1 MIRDVNNS
9 RSQSLFLLFVFIT
22 TLTVQALGQNKFE
35 ALFQDLKSVP
45 SNYYTPEAY
54 SYYTRSGQ
62 EIPPQPPR
70 ETITKGYAAAIK
82 LGDMG
87 SDASGAVSFLVD
99 NFPVMT
105 HITEIRNAQYAGEGT
120 FEDWLMTYLTSEK
133 NKFILSSP
141 VLDYNSM
148 SICEGSV
155 TSTHEIEFLDKK
167 YGASGAIN
175 RATVNVTVT
184 LKLFIGACA
193 LSKITGATL
202 GTEQQAWK
210 DWYMANGG
218 TSTPVSSVP
227 QQTTTAPSETGG
239 AYTPPV
245 QSPQDVILN
254 ATYRITL
261 TTGDDLTGVVEA
273 KSDTGIILETTEGK
287 PYVFRYSLIR
297 QYELL
302 KRPQVVVKTNNGDR
316 MQLTWE
322 ELQTVSDDNLFLEVT
337 IAGGT
342 SFKGTLASI
351 DQSMLRINVEGSK
364 IPITKEAVRKILV
377 VPNKD
382 KVDNADVKKPVFQ
395 GPLDTILVKNPKV
408 DDWGVRGADIKLVGQ
423 VQSQND
429 QNIVMKLM
437 DESTRVI
444 NRADIVRVY
453 LNSANADKAEDP
465 IKTYAQPLF
474 CPPDMFLVDMP
485 PGKKGKPFFKV
496 CVDRYE
502 YPNKKD
508 QVPIAS
514 VSFLDAKKYCESQGK
529 RLCSAE
535 EWEWACAGLEGYQYP
550 YGFNREENKCN
561 SDTRQIEPS
570 GVRLNCVSKF
580 GGYDMTGNIFEW
592 VVGKSNEPAMM
603 GGPYSKC
610 QTVSPGLDGSAKPQ
624 SGLRCCKR

>member
-9 RSQSLFLLFVFIT
+9 RSQSLFLLFVFIIA
-22 TLTVQALGQNKFE
+22 LVVQAQEQNKVD
-35 ALFQDLKSVP
+35 ALMQDLKSVP
-45 SNYYTPEAY
+45 SMYYTSEAY
-54 SYYTRSGQ
+54 SYYTRAGQ
-62 EIPPQPPR
+62 NVPPQPPR
-70 ETITKGYAAAIK
+70 ETITKGYRAAIR
-82 LGDMG
+82 LGEMG
-87 SDASGAVSFLVD
+87 SEASGSISWLVD
-99 NFPVMT
+99 NFPAMI
-105 HITEIRNAQYAGEGT
+105 HITEIRNASYAGEGT

-148 SICEGSV
+148 TACEGSV
-155 TSTHEIEFLDKK
+155 TSSHEIEFIDKK
-167 YGASGAIN
+167 YGASGAII
-175 RATVNVTVT
+175 RATVNITVT
-184 LKLFIGACA
+184 LKLFVGACA
-193 LSKITGATL
+193 LSKITGTTI
-202 GTEQQAWK
+202 GNEQQAWR
-210 DWYMANGG
+210 DWHMANGG
-218 TSTPVSSVP
+218 TATSISVPVSTSV
-227 QQTTTAPSETGG
+227 APAATGP
-239 AYTPPV
+239 YVPPV
-245 QSPQDVILN
+245 KSPEDVILN
-254 ATYRITL
+254 ATYRVTL
-261 TTGDDLTGVVEA
+261 TTGDELTGVIES
-273 KSDTGIILETTEGK
+273 KNDTGLILETTDGK
-287 PYVFRYSLIR
+287 PYVFRYALIR

-302 KRPQVVVKTNNGDR
+302 KRPQVIVKTNSGDR

-322 ELQTVSDDNLFLEVT
+322 ELQTVSEDNLFLEVV

-342 SFKGTLASI
+342 TFKGTLASI
-351 DQSMLRINVEGSK
+351 DQSMMRINVEGSK
-364 IPITKEAVRKILV
+364 IPITKEAVRKIMV

-382 KVDNADVKKPVFQ
+382 KVENTDVKKSALQ
-395 GPLDTILVKNPKV
+395 GPLDTILVKNPQV
-408 DDWGVRGADIKLVGQ
+408 DDWGVRGPDIKLVGQ

-429 QNIVMKLM
+429 QNIVMKLV

-444 NRADIVRVY
+444 NRNDVIRVY
-453 LNSANADKAEDP
+453 LNSSNANKAEDP
-465 IKTYAQPLF
+465 IKTYAKPLF
-474 CPPDMFLVDMP
+474 CPGDMFLVDMP

-508 QVPIAS
+508 QVPVAS

-535 EWEWACAGLEGYQYP
+535 EWEWACGGLEGYQYP

-592 VVGKSNEPAMM
+592 VIGKGNEPAMM

>member
-1 MIRDVNNS
+1 MIRDINNS
-9 RSQSLFLLFVFIT
+9 RSQSLFLLFVIIT
-22 TLTVQALGQNKFE
+22 TLAVQAQEQNKFE
-35 ALFQDLKSVP
+35 TLFQELKSVP
-45 SNYYTPEAY
+45 SMYYTSEAY

-62 EIPPQPPR
+62 NIPPQPPR
-70 ETITKGYAAAIK
+70 EAVTKGYRAAIR
-82 LGDMG
+82 LGEMG
-87 SDASGAVSFLVD
+87 SDASGAISNLVD
-99 NFPVMT
+99 NFPVMI

-133 NKFILSSP
+133 NKFILSSA

-148 SICEGSV
+148 SLCEACM
-155 TSTHEIEFLDKK
+155 TSAHETEFIEKK
-167 YGASGAIN
+167 YGSSGAIV
-175 RATVNVTVT
+175 RATVNLTVT

-193 LSKITGATL
+193 LGKITGASI
-202 GTEQQAWK
+202 GNEQQAWR

-218 TSTPVSSVP
+218 SSVSSSIP
-227 QQTTTAPSETGG
+227 QNNTAPAETGP
-239 AYTPPV
+239 YVPPV
-245 QSPQDVILN
+245 KSPEDVILH
-254 ATYRITL
+254 ATYKVTL
-261 TTGDDLTGVVEA
+261 TTGDELTGVVES
-273 KSDTGIILETTEGK
+273 KNDTSLILETTDGK

-302 KRPQVVVKTNNGDR
+302 KRPQVVIKTNNGDR
-316 MQLTWE
+316 MQLSWD
-322 ELQTVSDDNLFLEVT
+322 ELQTVSEDNLFLEVT

-364 IPITKEAVRKILV
+364 IPITKEAVRKIMA
-377 VPNKD
+377 VPNKEKIENPD
-382 KVDNADVKKPVFQ
+382 SKKSSLQ
-395 GPLDTILVKNPKV
+395 GPLDTILVKNPQV
-408 DDWGVRGADIKLVGQ
+408 DDWGVRGADLKLVGQ
-423 VQSQND
+423 MQSQND
-429 QNIVMKLM
+429 QNIVMKLV

-444 NRADIVRVY
+444 NRVDVVRVF
-453 LNSANADKAEDP
+453 LHSSNANKAEDP
-465 IKTYAQPLF
+465 IKTYAKPLF
-474 CPPDMFLVDMP
+474 CPADMFLVDMP

-514 VSFLDAKKYCESQGK
+514 VSFLEAKKHCESHGK
-529 RLCSAE
+529 RLCTAE
-535 EWEWACAGLEGYQYP
+535 EWEWACGGLEAYQYP

-561 SDTRQIEPS
+561 SDTRQVEPS

-580 GGYDMTGNIFEW
+580 GGYDMSGNIFEW
-592 VVGKSNEPAMM
+592 VVGKNNEPAMM

-624 SGLRCCKR
+624 TGLRCCKR

>member
-1 MIRDVNNS
+1 M
-9 RSQSLFLLFVFIT
+9 FA
-22 TLTVQALGQNKFE
+22 VQAQEQNKFE
-35 ALFQDLKSVP
+35 ALMQDLKSVP
-45 SNYYTPEAY
+45 SMYYTSEAY

-62 EIPPQPPR
+62 SIPPQPPR
-70 ETITKGYAAAIK
+70 ETITKGYRAAIR
-82 LGDMG
+82 LGEMG
-87 SDASGAVSFLVD
+87 SEASAATSWLVE
-99 NFPVMT
+99 NFPVMI

-148 SICEGSV
+148 SVCEGCV
-155 TSTHEIEFLDKK
+155 TSSHETEFIDKK
-167 YGASGAIN
+167 YGSSGAIT
-175 RATVNVTVT
+175 RATVNVTIT
-184 LKLFIGACA
+184 LKLFVGACA
-193 LSKITGATL
+193 LGKITGTTI
-202 GTEQQAWK
+202 GNEQQAWK
-210 DWYMANGG
+210 DWYLANGG
-218 TSTPVSSVP
+218 V
-227 QQTTTAPSETGG
+227 APSSGISSIPQNNSAPAEAG
-239 AYTPPV
+239 AYVPPV
-245 QSPQDVILN
+245 KSPEDVILK
-254 ATYRITL
+254 ATYRVTL
-261 TTGDDLTGVVEA
+261 TTGDELTGVVES
-273 KSDTGIILETTEGK
+273 KNDTGLILETTDGK
-287 PYVFRYSLIR
+287 PYIFRYSLIK

-302 KRPQVVVKTNNGDR
+302 KRPQVIVKTNNGDR

-322 ELQTVSDDNLFLEVT
+322 ELQTVSDENLFLEVI

-342 SFKGTLASI
+342 TFKGTLASI

-364 IPITKEAVRKILV
+364 IPITKEAVRKIMV
-377 VPNKD
+377 VPNKE
-382 KVDNADVKKPVFQ
+382 KTENVDVKKPSLQ
-395 GPLDTILVKNPKV
+395 GPLDTILVRNPQV
-408 DDWGVRGADIKLVGQ
+408 DDWGVRGADIKLIGQ

-429 QNIVMKLM
+429 QNIVLKLL

-444 NRADIVRVY
+444 NRADVIRVF
-453 LNSANADKAEDP
+453 LNSSNANKVEDP

-474 CPPDMFLVDMP
+474 CPADMFLVDMP

-508 QVPIAS
+508 QVPVAS

-529 RLCSAE
+529 RLCTAE

-570 GVRLNCVSKF
+570 GARLNCVGKF

-592 VVGKSNEPAMM
+592 VVGKNNEPAMM

-624 SGLRCCKR
+624 TGLRCCKR